1 MGGGCPYYFIVNQS
15 QNPLFSRLEI
25 LELDLR
31 LDNISI
37 LETYW
42 SDKIIAACD
51 KKTLSFVVSPANEGS
66 RANGGGV
73 GPDHQKNHKCH
84 SWRYLLPRKTLK
96 STHNRVSAFVIRY
109 LTHLHN
115 HIVSIITYYNHSH
128 YGAGAKDG
136 SKTSIKFAS

>member
-1 MGGGCPYYFIVNQS
+1 MRRYGGSSNFIVNQS
-15 QNPLFSRLEI
+15 PNPLISRLLDI

-73 GPDHQKNHKCH
+73 GPDH
-84 SWRYLLPRKTLK
+84 
-96 STHNRVSAFVIRY
+96 
-109 LTHLHN
+109 
-115 HIVSIITYYNHSH
+115 
-128 YGAGAKDG
+128 
-136 SKTSIKFAS
+136 